1 MGGLCMC
8 VYESQLVYIDILWIF
23 NYVSPLLHDLVS
35 ALLFP
40 SRMIE
45 LLDLDLAG

>member
-1 MGGLCMC
+1 MC

-35 ALLFP
+35 TALLVP
-40 SRMIE
+40 SSMIE